1 MNKQPNPNPNP
12 NSDFYSFSRVEEK
25 FSKLDVYIPEWL
37 EYKISGKEWIS
48 WGSNNLMPQYLITM
62 RDSSAIHNAILTKK
76 ELYTYG
82 NGLQDG
88 KSIDCFTY
96 GTAETLKA
104 IISDFYVFGMWAI
117 NVVWSM
123 DGKSIAHAEHIDMSK
138 LRAGKKTP
146 MGKIDHWYYSN
157 NFADTR
163 KPENKAIRI
172 DAYDPKN
179 PVGSQIYVYHGY
191 AAGYQYYNKPSYY
204 SSICWINLDYEI
216 GNFHLNNVRA
226 GFAASMAVIF
236 NEMPDSQEER
246 DYIYAQLQQQYAGS
260 TAAGSVFIIFNR
272 DKETGVE
279 LKPIELNSSD
289 QRYETLM
296 EIVRNNIM
304 SGHNVVGPAL
314 FGISTPGALSARTEL
329 DIALEILMNTEI
341 APNQKLI
348 CETLQRVLRL
358 DFMPELTTTSPVQF
372 IFSESVMK
380 EILTQDELRELIS
393 YPPLTEDQDTVTDEN
408 IDRAGEAGLDD
419 LTV

>member
-1 MNKQPNPNPNP
+1 MN
-12 NSDFYSFSRVEEK
+12 V
-25 FSKLDVYIPEWL
+25 I
-37 EYKISGKEWIS
+37 
-48 WGSNNLMPQYLITM
+48 
-62 RDSSAIHNAILTKK
+62 
-76 ELYTYG
+76 
-82 NGLQDG
+82 
-88 KSIDCFTY
+88 
-96 GTAETLKA
+96 
-104 IISDFYVFGMWAI
+104 
-117 NVVWSM
+117 WSM
-123 DGKSIAHAEHIDMSK
+123 DGKSIVHAEHIDMSK

-204 SSICWINLDYEI
+204 SSITWINLDYEI
-216 GNFHLNNVRA
+216 GNWHLNNVRA
-226 GFAASMAVIF
+226 GFASSMAVIF

-246 DYIYAQLQQQYAGS
+246 DYIYSQLQQQYAGS

-272 DKETGVE
+272 DKESGVE
-279 LKPIELNSSD
+279 LQPIELNSSD

-372 IFSESVMK
+372 IFSETVMK
-380 EILTQDELRELIS
+380 DILTQDELRELIS
-393 YPPLTEDQDTVTDEN
+393 YAPLNADQETVTDTN
-408 IDRAGEAGLDD
+408 IQDAGKAGLDVSP
-419 LTV
+419 T